1 MSENLI
7 AVISASAAIIAA
19 SVTYYLYIITKRNL
33 IYQVLVKLQMEYRSP
48 EMLYAIY
55 TLRNFYRDD
64 CNEDEETLMKKYGE
78 IYDKEMEIL
87 KKVKRN
93 YYKKIQNHW
102 KPREKPTDFV
112 KTTLHH
118 QRRLVQM
125 FYEHLATLTTNN
137 IIPKKIVYEIW
148 PEETLEIIPLII
160 IPMAKKL
167 AEKTDTKQPDETS
180 KLYQLYIDSK
190 DYE

>member
-1 MSENLI
+1 MIKYLILVVSPLI
-7 AVISASAAIIAA
+7 AIFALGIS
-19 SVTYYLYIITKRNL
+19 YYLYVVTRKNL
-33 IYQVLVKLQMEYRSP
+33 NYQILVKLQMEYRSP
-48 EMLYAIY
+48 EMLYAIS
-55 TLRNFYRDD
+55 TLWNFYKDD

-78 IYDKEMEIL
+78 KYDEEKGIL
-87 KKVKRN
+87 KKVVDTYRTE
-93 YYKKIQNHW
+93 IQNHIE
-102 KPREKPTDFV
+102 PMEKPTDFV

-137 IIPKKIVYEIW
+137 IIPKKFVYEIW

-167 AEKTDTKQPDETS
+167 AEKTDTKLPDETS

>member
-1 MSENLI
+1 MIKYLILVVSPLI
-7 AVISASAAIIAA
+7 AIFALGIS
-19 SVTYYLYIITKRNL
+19 YYLYVVTRKNL
-33 IYQVLVKLQMEYRSP
+33 NYQILVKLQMEYRSP
-48 EMLYAIY
+48 EMLYAIS
-55 TLRNFYRDD
+55 TLWNFYKDD

-78 IYDKEMEIL
+78 KYDEEKGIL
-87 KKVKRN
+87 KKVVDTYRTE
-93 YYKKIQNHW
+93 IQNHIE
-102 KPREKPTDFV
+102 PMEKPTDFV

-137 IIPKKIVYEIW
+137 IIPKKFVYEIW

-167 AEKTDTKQPDETS
+167 AEKTDTELPDETS

-190 DYE
+190 ESE